1 MWSYRTIAG
10 IGAAALAL
18 MALSRA
24 NKRRHARA
32 GLSGESCVQKTAGR
46 LQGIIRRRHYIKD
59 FDLTNDV
66 I

>member
-1 MWSYRTIAG
+1 MFSYRTIAG

-24 NKRRHARA
+24 NKHLRKRT
-32 GLSGESCVQKTAGR
+32 GKSGYNYVRKTAGR
-46 LQGIIRRRHYIKD
+46 VEGIIRKRTLKG
-59 FDLTNDV
+59 FNVTNDV